1 MGQLRD
7 AGMSRLVKR
16 IEFEGREQLASI
28 RVAAGLEE
36 VATAG

>member
-16 IEFEGREQLASI
+16 IEFEGREQLASL
-28 RVAAGLEE
+28 RVAAGPK
-36 VATAG
+36 AAAFAG